1 MTLPNINL
9 LSDISS
15 FKYGRSSLQLIHYHS
30 IQRILDNLFQ
40 SRWKMCSTRRNPR
53 HRSSISMVNILTLN
67 TCSLLQNDPLKDLKT
82 VFDVDW
88 PSLQGTLYQ
97 GWRFPRRKISRLPLT
112 RFLTTRSGR
121 KRSVLYL
128 KSWPFHWKG
137 KIVNAF
143 LIFSSPAR
151 MD

>member
-1 MTLPNINL
+1 MLNKKKPPP
-9 LSDISS
+9 
-15 FKYGRSSLQLIHYHS
+15 Q
-30 IQRILDNLFQ
+30 ILDLNGEYIDLKTHVAFLQ
-40 SRWKMCSTRRNPR
+40 S
-53 HRSSISMVNILTLN
+53 
-67 TCSLLQNDPLKDLKT
+67 DPLKDLKT